1 MATFQILI
9 ENNTAYITYLAF
21 NQMMMGFSFNFAD
34 KIWFCF
40 CVFFFG
46 IVFIY
51 SICFFLITDYHY
63 GKLAQYFIHEMFRTF
78 PCLCILTVKITVRG
92 FLKGVVHST
101 LHHHY
106 GWEMLCLSFIEILVI
121 ALVIFSEVR
130 YQAYLTRT
138 HWLFNTLYHFNFIML
153 HILLYVEEINKG
165 VDLEMQRLA
174 NSLEN
179 YVLVVHSAL
188 FIIQVVL
195 NFVPISLLMIKLQ
208 SLEE

>member
-1 MATFQILI
+1 M
-9 ENNTAYITYLAF
+9 
-21 NQMMMGFSFNFAD
+21 
-34 KIWFCF
+34 
-40 CVFFFG
+40 
-46 IVFIY
+46 
-51 SICFFLITDYHY
+51 
-63 GKLAQYFIHEMFRTF
+63 
-78 PCLCILTVKITVRG
+78 
-92 FLKGVVHST
+92 
-101 LHHHY
+101 
-106 GWEMLCLSFIEILVI
+106 SFIEILVI
-121 ALVIFSEVR
+121 ALVILSEVR